1 MQCTKRTGK
10 SQLLLFDKGNRR
22 KVYQACVQ
30 IIYLQS
36 LNVFQRNACTSATP
50 YKVHLLRHTPR
61 SSTHGSD
68 HRNTH
73 TAVECWDD
81 EDDSESQLPDVADA
95 PPGTALVGS

>member
-1 MQCTKRTGK
+1 MMIK
-10 SQLLLFDKGNRR
+10 LEEINN
-22 KVYQACVQ
+22 Y
-30 IIYLQS
+30 IISELWFFFS
-36 LNVFQRNACTSATP
+36 GP
-50 YKVHLLRHTPR
+50 
-61 SSTHGSD
+61 D

>member
-1 MQCTKRTGK
+1 M
-10 SQLLLFDKGNRR
+10 
-22 KVYQACVQ
+22 
-30 IIYLQS
+30 
-36 LNVFQRNACTSATP
+36 VFFFSGP
-50 YKVHLLRHTPR
+50 
-61 SSTHGSD
+61 D